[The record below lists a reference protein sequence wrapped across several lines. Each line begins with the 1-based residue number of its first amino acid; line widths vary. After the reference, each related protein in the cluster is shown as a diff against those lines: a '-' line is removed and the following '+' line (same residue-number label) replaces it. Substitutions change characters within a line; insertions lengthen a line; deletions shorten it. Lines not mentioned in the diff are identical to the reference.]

1 MTIPY
6 CINSIWAKAP
16 KAIVSGKRVK
26 SGLETREV
34 EVIKP
39 QICKKQMSGNL
50 STKSCPC
57 MICCGAWW
65 TCSNLEFGK
74 RVPCEFQFK
83 SNKSWIAMFFLD
95 RRWPFWHSWCW
106 PNIPNH
112 PFMIHGYGFPRLRR
126 FWYHMLFL
134 SQVRWWSGS
143 LWNLPGLSFPII
155 QKIWFNKCQIFQ
167 LIRLPFRL
175 STTVSRCHKLA
186 PWENGISGIWISL
199 FSFRVS
205 AFQMLHL

>member
-83 SNKSWIAMFFLD
+83 SNKSWIAMFFFGQKVTILALLMLAE
-95 RRWPFWHSWCW
+95 HSKSSIYDPWLW
-106 PNIPNH
+106 LPKTSLVLVPHAFPVPSKVMVRFFVKSTRTIIPHH
-112 PFMIHGYGFPRLRR
+112 PKDMI
-126 FWYHMLFL
+126 
-134 SQVRWWSGS
+134 
-143 LWNLPGLSFPII
+143 
-155 QKIWFNKCQIFQ
+155 
-167 LIRLPFRL
+167 
-175 STTVSRCHKLA
+175 
-186 PWENGISGIWISL
+186 
-199 FSFRVS
+199 
-205 AFQMLHL
+205 